1 MTLKQYS
8 LQIKGSLEWGIA
20 YLRELGKWEWLFDM
34 EGNSWSSTE
43 LCNEFNPIS
52 SVETKIKKDQ
62 IDFNK

>member
-20 YLRELGKWEWLFDM
+20 YLRELGMWEWLFDM

-43 LCNEFNPIS
+43 LCKEFNPIS
-52 SVETKIKKDQ
+52 SVETKKRS
-62 IDFNK
+62 N